1 MDKPKMDI
9 YNHMINEM
17 TVIFAAKSSNEGLAR
32 AVVGAFASQLDPT
45 IEELADVRTAVS
57 EAVTNSIIHG
67 YGNTV
72 RQDFF
77 YEIKMTCQ
85 LYSNRLDVIITDY
98 GRGIEDIERAREP
111 LFTTSPETE
120 RSGMGFTVM
129 EAFMDKLEIN
139 SCIGEGTTVSMS
151 KIFNSLSQR

>member
-1 MDKPKMDI
+1 MDKPK
-9 YNHMINEM
+9 NEKGNRMINEM
-17 TVIFAAKSSNEGLAR
+17 TITFAAKSSNEGLAR

-45 IEELADVRTAVS
+45 IEEIADVRTAVS
-57 EAVTNSIIHG
+57 EAVTNCIIHG
-67 YGNTV
+67 YGNTI
-72 RQDFF
+72 RQDSFC
-77 YEIKMTCQ
+77 EIKMVCR
-85 LYSNRLDVIITDY
+85 LYPDSLDVIITDY
-98 GRGIEDIERAREP
+98 GKGIEDIKKAREP

-139 SCIGEGTTVSMS
+139 SQVGKGTTVSMS